1 MESVWEI
8 SDDLRRRA
16 EMWRRY
22 FRDEGWLMGWA
33 ERFVEGQTDS
43 YAESLFLLLE
53 ERFGRVPW
61 TLGSKSVTPGWR
73 CLNAGSSSQLPR
85 QIYTR
90 SSPASSCGPSPAS
103 PTQAG
108 HAPSWPP
115 SSRSS
120 YA

>member
-61 TLGSKSVTPGWR
+61 TLREQIRDARLEVLKRWFKLAITAPDLYSVFDR
-73 CLNAGSSSQLPR
+73 K
-85 QIYTR
+85 
-90 SSPASSCGPSPAS
+90 
-103 PTQAG
+103 
-108 HAPSWPP
+108 
-115 SSRSS
+115 
-120 YA
+120 

>member
-53 ERFGRVPW
+53 ERFGLVPW
-61 TLGSKSVTPGWR
+61 TLREQIRDAKLAVLKRWFKLAITAPDLYSVFDR
-73 CLNAGSSSQLPR
+73 K
-85 QIYTR
+85 
-90 SSPASSCGPSPAS
+90 
-103 PTQAG
+103 
-108 HAPSWPP
+108 
-115 SSRSS
+115 
-120 YA
+120 